1 MDKVATKNFNFKVL
15 LLILVSR
22 RPQAVAIVF
31 EST

>member
-1 MDKVATKNFNFKVL
+1 MATKNFNFKVL

-22 RPQAVAIVF
+22 IPHAVAIVF